1 MSAAT
6 PTRLEIQER
15 KLVISQRAAL
25 ARRIFN
31 EYTVANAEALK
42 KLQADCPHPA
52 AAEVKDYHQSHFKR
66 RCTDCGKLH
75 D

>member
-6 PTRLEIQER
+6 PSRSEIQQA

-31 EYTVANAEALK
+31 EYTVANAAALE
-42 KLQADCPHPA
+42 KLQADCPHPP
-52 AAEVKDYHQSHFKR
+52 AAEVKDYHQSHFER
-66 RCTDCGKLH
+66 RCTDCGKLL